1 MARRSSSSREVLL
14 GLLSV
19 EPMSGYDLGQS
30 IRASIGFFWNESY
43 GQIYPNLKKLAAAGL
58 VTAKTEKQ
66 KGKPDRQV
74 YSITPRGRQHLERW
88 LAVEPQPEIP
98 RNELLLKLFFGVQAG
113 PETVIGYVE
122 RMAKREKTYLE
133 KFRQV
138 EREMMP
144 QMDRYPDVPYWRM
157 AARFG
162 QLELEAHLRWAEE
175 TLTTLRKMKAGR
187 RLRAIG
193 KEKRNAGKLH
203 VPHQTS

>member
-1 MARRSSSSREVLL
+1 MARRSSSSQEVLL
-14 GLLSV
+14 GLLTV

-74 YSITPRGRQHLERW
+74 YSITRSGRARLEKW
-88 LAVEPQPEIP
+88 LAVEPQPEVP
-98 RNELLLKLFFGVQAG
+98 RNELLLKLFFGAQAA
-113 PETVIGYVE
+113 PEAVIGYVE
-122 RMAKREKTYLE
+122 RMAKIERGFQE
-133 KFRQV
+133 KFRQI
-138 EREMMP
+138 ERELLS
-144 QMDRYPDVPYWRM
+144 QMRRYPDVPYWRM

-175 TLTTLRKMKAGR
+175 TLKALR
-187 RLRAIG
+187 RLA
-193 KEKRNAGKLH
+193 KRRQPGARKDKHNAGKLH
-203 VPHQTS
+203 VPHQTT

>member
-14 GLLSV
+14 GLLTV
-19 EPMSGYDLGQS
+19 ERMSGYDLGQS
-30 IRASIGFFWNESY
+30 IRASIGYFWNESY
-43 GQIYPNLKKLAAAGL
+43 GQIYPNLKKMAADGL

-74 YSITPRGRQHLERW
+74 YSITPRGRAHLEKW
-88 LAVEPQPEIP
+88 LALEPQPEVP
-98 RNELLLKLFFGVQAG
+98 RNELLLKLFFGAQAD

-122 RMAKREKTYLE
+122 RMAKRESAYLE
-133 KFRQV
+133 RFRQI

-144 QMDRYPDVPYWRM
+144 QMGRYPDVPYWRM

-175 TLTTLRKMKAGR
+175 TLTVLRLLAKRRPQKA
-187 RLRAIG
+187 G
-193 KEKRNAGKLH
+193 KEKRNASKLH
-203 VPHQTS
+203 IPDQAS

>member
-1 MARRSSSSREVLL
+1 MARRSSSSQEVLL
-14 GLLSV
+14 GLLTV

-74 YSITPRGRQHLERW
+74 YSITPRGRARLEKW
-88 LAVEPQPEIP
+88 LAVEPQPEVP
-98 RNELLLKLFFGVQAG
+98 RNELLLKLFFGTQAG
-113 PETVIGYVE
+113 AETVIGYVE
-122 RMAKREKTYLE
+122 RMAQRERSYLE
-133 KFRQV
+133 KFRQI
-138 EREMMP
+138 ERELLS
-144 QMDRYPDVPYWRM
+144 QMRRYPDAPYWRM

-175 TLTTLRKMKAGR
+175 TLKALRKMEAGLR
-187 RLRAIG
+187 RRASG
-193 KEKRNAGKLH
+193 KEKRHAGKLH
-203 VPHQTS
+203 VTHPAS

>member
-1 MARRSSSSREVLL
+1 MT
-14 GLLSV
+14 V

-43 GQIYPNLKKLAAAGL
+43 GQIYPNLKKLAAADL

-74 YSITPRGRQHLERW
+74 YSITPRGRAHLEKW
-88 LAVEPQPEIP
+88 LAVEPQPEVP
-98 RNELLLKLFFGVQAG
+98 RNELLLKLFFGVQGGA
-113 PETVIGYVE
+113 ETVIGYVE
-122 RMAKREKTYLE
+122 RMAKRQSAYLE

-157 AARFG
+157 AARYG
-162 QLELEAHLRWAEE
+162 QLQLEAHLRWAEE
-175 TLTTLRKMKAGR
+175 
-187 RLRAIG
+187 
-193 KEKRNAGKLH
+193 
-203 VPHQTS
+203 

>member
-1 MARRSSSSREVLL
+1 MARRSSSSQEVLL
-14 GLLSV
+14 GLLTV

-74 YSITPRGRQHLERW
+74 YSITPRGRARLEKW
-88 LAVEPQPEIP
+88 LAVEPQPEVP
-98 RNELLLKLFFGVQAG
+98 RNELLLKLFFGTQAG

-122 RMAKREKTYLE
+122 RMAQSNKAFLE
-133 KFRQV
+133 KFRQI
-138 EREMMP
+138 ERELLA
-144 QMDRYPDVPYWRM
+144 QMGRYPDVPYWRM

-175 TLTTLRKMKAGR
+175 TLTALRKMEGSR
-187 RLRAIG
+187 RRRAIG
-193 KEKRNAGKLH
+193 KEKRHAGKLH
-203 VPHQTS
+203 VSHQAS